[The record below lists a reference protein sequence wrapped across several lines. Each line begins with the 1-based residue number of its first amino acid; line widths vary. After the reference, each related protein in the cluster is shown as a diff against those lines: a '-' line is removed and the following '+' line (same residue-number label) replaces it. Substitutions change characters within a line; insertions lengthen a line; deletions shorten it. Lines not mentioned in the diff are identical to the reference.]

1 MSNINEV
8 VRLMYEAFD
17 DNLDF
22 SFPINGSSMQPFLYK
37 DDIVRLRKCHM
48 AYPGDIVFYK
58 HGDNYILH
66 RVVRVNKDGSYN
78 IVGDHQ
84 TKCDLNVDSSMII
97 GVVVAYKKRNQKK
110 YNPLKGIRYFIYHH
124 LVRLKL
130 VRFLNS
136 KLFKEQFLWD

>member
-84 TKCDLNVDSSMII
+84 TKCDLNVDRSMII

-110 YNPLKGIRYFIYHH
+110 YNLLKGIRYFIYHH

-136 KLFKEQFLWD
+136 KLF

>member
-1 MSNINEV
+1 MSSINEV

-22 SFPINGSSMQPFLYK
+22 SFPINGSSMRPFLYK
-37 DDIVRLRKCHM
+37 DDIVRLRKCQR

-66 RVVRVNKDGSYN
+66 RVIKVNKDGSYN

-84 TKCDLNVDSSMII
+84 TKCDLNVDSSMLI

-110 YNPLKGIRYFIYHH
+110 YRPLKGIRYFIYHH
-124 LVRLKL
+124 LVRLKF

-136 KLFKEQFLWD
+136 KLF

>member
-124 LVRLKL
+124 SVRLKL
-130 VRFLNS
+130 VRFSNS
-136 KLFKEQFLWD
+136 KLF

>member
-78 IVGDHQ
+78 IIGDHQ

-110 YNPLKGIRYFIYHH
+110 YNTLKGIRYFIYHH

-136 KLFKEQFLWD
+136 KLF

>member
-66 RVVRVNKDGSYN
+66 RVVRVNKDDSYN

-97 GVVVAYKKRNQKK
+97 GVVVAYKKRNRKK

-136 KLFKEQFLWD
+136 KLF

>member
-110 YNPLKGIRYFIYHH
+110 YNPLKGIRCFIYHH

-136 KLFKEQFLWD
+136 KLF

>member
-110 YNPLKGIRYFIYHH
+110 YNYLKGIRYFIYHH

-136 KLFKEQFLWD
+136 KLF

>member
-22 SFPINGSSMQPFLYK
+22 SFPIKGSSMQPFLYK

-110 YNPLKGIRYFIYHH
+110 YNHLKGIRYFIYHH

-136 KLFKEQFLWD
+136 KLF

>member
-110 YNPLKGIRYFIYHH
+110 YHPLKGIRYFIYHN

-136 KLFKEQFLWD
+136 KLF

>member
-22 SFPINGSSMQPFLYK
+22 SFHINGSSMQPFLYK

-136 KLFKEQFLWD
+136 KLF

>member
-110 YNPLKGIRYFIYHH
+110 YHPLKGTRYFIYHH

-136 KLFKEQFLWD
+136 KLF

>member
-84 TKCDLNVDSSMII
+84 TKCDLNVDRSMII

-110 YNPLKGIRYFIYHH
+110 YNPLKGIRYVIYHH

-136 KLFKEQFLWD
+136 KLF

>member
-110 YNPLKGIRYFIYHH
+110 YNHLKGIRYFISHH

-136 KLFKEQFLWD
+136 KLF

>member
-1 MSNINEV
+1 MSSINEV
-8 VRLMYEAFD
+8 VRLMNKAFD

-37 DDIVRLRKCHM
+37 GDIVRLRKCQR
-48 AYPGDIVFYK
+48 AYFGDIVFYK

-66 RVVRVNKDGSYN
+66 RVIKVNKDGSYN

-110 YNPLKGIRYFIYHH
+110 YHPLKGIRYFIYRH
-124 LVRLKL
+124 LVRLKF
-130 VRFLNS
+130 VRFFNS
-136 KLFKEQFLWD
+136 KLF

>member
-110 YNPLKGIRYFIYHH
+110 YNHLKGIRYFIYHH

-136 KLFKEQFLWD
+136 KLF

>member
-110 YNPLKGIRYFIYHH
+110 YNHFKGIRYFIYHH

-136 KLFKEQFLWD
+136 KLF

>member
-8 VRLMYEAFD
+8 VRLMHEAFD

-136 KLFKEQFLWD
+136 KLF

>member
-124 LVRLKL
+124 FVRLKL

-136 KLFKEQFLWD
+136 KLF

>member
-110 YNPLKGIRYFIYHH
+110 YNPLKGIRYFIYQH

-136 KLFKEQFLWD
+136 KLF

>member
-110 YNPLKGIRYFIYHH
+110 YNPFKGIRYFIYHH

-136 KLFKEQFLWD
+136 KLF

>member
-1 MSNINEV
+1 
-8 VRLMYEAFD
+8 
-17 DNLDF
+17 
-22 SFPINGSSMQPFLYK
+22 
-37 DDIVRLRKCHM
+37 M

-97 GVVVAYKKRNQKK
+97 GVVVAYKKRNRKK

-136 KLFKEQFLWD
+136 KLF

>member
-66 RVVRVNKDGSYN
+66 RVVRFNKDGSYN

-136 KLFKEQFLWD
+136 KLF

>member
-8 VRLMYEAFD
+8 VMLMYEAFD

-22 SFPINGSSMQPFLYK
+22 SFPINGSSMQPFLYN

-110 YNPLKGIRYFIYHH
+110 YHPLKGIRYFIYHH

-136 KLFKEQFLWD
+136 KLF

>member
-1 MSNINEV
+1 MSSINEV
-8 VRLMYEAFD
+8 VRLMYKAFD

-22 SFPINGSSMQPFLYK
+22 SFPINGSSMRPFLYK
-37 DDIVRLRKCHM
+37 DDIVRLRKCQR

-66 RVVRVNKDGSYN
+66 RVIKVNKDRSYN

-84 TKCDLNVDSSMII
+84 TKCDLNVDSSMLI

-110 YNPLKGIRYFIYHH
+110 YRHLKGIRYFIYLH
-124 LVRLKL
+124 LVKLKF

-136 KLFKEQFLWD
+136 KLF

>member
-8 VRLMYEAFD
+8 VRLMYEAFG

-136 KLFKEQFLWD
+136 KLF

>member
-8 VRLMYEAFD
+8 VRLMYSAFD

-136 KLFKEQFLWD
+136 KLF

>member
-97 GVVVAYKKRNQKK
+97 GIVVAYKKRNQKK
-110 YNPLKGIRYFIYHH
+110 YNPLKGIRYFIYQH

-136 KLFKEQFLWD
+136 KLF

>member
-8 VRLMYEAFD
+8 VRFMYEAFD

-136 KLFKEQFLWD
+136 KLF